1 MIDLAL
7 AFAFAGQ
14 TTPNP
19 FDRFKSPEPKLERL
33 GPGPHTLVISGRNT
47 VTRIDYKTGPQ
58 CQRARDSAR
67 RQSLEPAANG
77 LAPITSAITVICVP
91 R

>member
-1 MIDLAL
+1 MIVLAL
-7 AFAFAGQ
+7 AFAGQ
-14 TTPNP
+14 TAPNP
-19 FDRFKSPEPKLERL
+19 YDQFDPPAPKLERL
-33 GPGPHTLVISGRNT
+33 GPGPHTLVISGPNT

-77 LAPITSAITVICVP
+77 LRPIVSAIVVICVP